1 MAPSRKPK
9 LQVGDVVA
17 GRYRIDGVVGK
28 GGFGAVYRASQ
39 LETGQAVALKILLKN
54 YGAAKTDSKR
64 FRREAALVQKL
75 RHPKI
80 VELIDFGYTE
90 RGQPFIAF
98 ELLTGE
104 AMSRIIKTQ
113 GPLDDGRAAAVTADV
128 LDALQAAHAFGVIHR
143 DIKPGNIFVLDGG
156 GSKVLDFGIAKA
168 VSGEEAGGTQLT
180 EAGQMIGT
188 PHYMAPEQVRG
199 TGVVP
204 ATDLY
209 SLGLVMAEL
218 VSGKRAIRG
227 NALIDVYMAHISDG
241 PLPFDASV
249 RSSPLWP
256 VIERATQKL
265 LSDRY
270 GDAAA
275 MAAHLAE
282 VRAKLPSDGV
292 VALMAAPASPSS
304 GTPNS
309 SIEPPSSCPTSSV
322 EPPASTAN
330 GTLLMEGAEANEEGR
345 KIIEAV
351 RRAVADD
358 EAKTL
363 NMSDGQLRKA
373 LDAEIKA
380 LTPVPGSVHPPS
392 GVTPA
397 STAELPV
404 PSGASMASSS
414 SAAFSSSSPPSAH
427 VSPPH
432 VSGVMHSGGAPISP
446 PATAAKSGPKTH
458 QGSGLALFLIA
469 VAVVALAAAA
479 LLLVGPWSG

>member
-1 MAPSRKPK
+1 M
-9 LQVGDVVA
+9 VGDVVA

-28 GGFGAVYRASQ
+28 GGFGAVYRATQ
-39 LETGQAVALKILLKN
+39 LETGQSVALKILLKN

-80 VELIDFGYTE
+80 VELFDFGYTE

-98 ELLTGE
+98 ELLKGE
-104 AMSRIIKTQ
+104 AMSRIIKTR
-113 GPLDDGRAAAVTADV
+113 GPLNDHQATSIATDV

-218 VSGKRAIRG
+218 VSGQRAIRG

-241 PLPFDASV
+241 PLAFDDSV

-256 VIERATQKL
+256 VIDRATQKL

-282 VRAKLPSDGV
+282 VRANLPSDGV
-292 VALMAAPASPSS
+292 SVLLAAPATPSS
-304 GTPNS
+304 GPPHS
-309 SIEPPSSCPTSSV
+309 SVEPPPSAPTSSV
-322 EPPASTAN
+322 EPPASTET
-330 GTLLMEGAEANEEGR
+330 GTLLMDGAEANEEGR
-345 KIIEAV
+345 RIIDAV

-373 LDAEIKA
+373 LDAETKA
-380 LTPVPGSVHPPS
+380 LTPVPGSVQSPS
-392 GVTPA
+392 AEQPSPSATPLA
-397 STAELPV
+397 SGSS
-404 PSGASMASSS
+404 PSLSSS
-414 SAAFSSSSPPSAH
+414 SISSPHLSISQPSA
-427 VSPPH
+427 
-432 VSGVMHSGGAPISP
+432 APISP
-446 PATAAKSGPKTH
+446 PRTASTSSQKSH